1 MKAEE
6 KQTIYRLLAAA
17 GSCALGYTPDSFRT
31 TPEFATDPE
40 PAGPAADGRGQPEP
54 RIPPQ
59 TMDEIIRRIGRC
71 TKCRLAR
78 TRTNVV
84 PGTGAL
90 SPLVMVIGE
99 GPGADED
106 RMGLPFV
113 GKAGQLLDRM
123 LASISLSRDTNCY
136 IANIV
141 KCRPPQNRDPL
152 PDEQDACLPFL
163 ETQIEILRPGMILC
177 MGRIAAQRLLS
188 TGDPVGKL
196 RGSFRSYGG
205 IPLLVTYHPSA
216 LLRNES
222 LKRPAWDD
230 LKMFRSRLLEISP
243 GYASGRTEAR

>member
-6 KQTIYRLLAAA
+6 KQIIYRLLAAA
-17 GSCALGYTPDSFRT
+17 GSCAIGYTPDRFRT
-31 TPEFATDPE
+31 TPEFTTDPE
-40 PAGPAADGRGQPEP
+40 PAHAGTDGCGQPES
-54 RIPPQ
+54 PPPSL
-59 TMDEIIRRIGRC
+59 DELTGRIGRC

-84 PGTGAL
+84 PGTGSM

-113 GKAGQLLDRM
+113 GKAGQLLDKM

-152 PDEQDACLPFL
+152 PDEQDACSPFL
-163 ETQIEILRPGMILC
+163 EAQIEILRPRMILC

-188 TGDPVGKL
+188 TGEPVGKL

-243 GYASGRTEAR
+243 GYVSGRAEAR